1 MYFFF
6 LTESSILVLKG
17 VNSMV
22 DQHSIVLKKIIKNK
36 NQKRMAKQK
45 KKKEKKKFQLNS
57 IHIKKKK
64 KVSYKQNQ
72 KICFNLNFPVL
83 EKKNQNIQILKIFR
97 RYPI

>member
-36 NQKRMAKQK
+36 NQKRMAKKKRKKEVSVEFYTYQK
-45 KKKEKKKFQLNS
+45 KKSL
-57 IHIKKKK
+57 
-64 KVSYKQNQ
+64 
-72 KICFNLNFPVL
+72 L
-83 EKKNQNIQILKIFR
+83 
-97 RYPI
+97 